1 MIRSH
6 YQHLDEVMVG
16 AVGLQLGQPVL
27 HLVEAL
33 PGGHVIDQDGA
44 LPVSVVR
51 TEVSNTGA
59 GSHLSSSVVAGGQ
72 RAEPLLA
79 RRVPDGQLHAVTLLV
94 HHLHLQMY

>member
-44 LPVSVVR
+44 LPVSVV
-51 TEVSNTGA
+51 TSEVSNTAA

-94 HHLHLQMY
+94 HHLHLQMC